1 MSTTVGVGA
10 TMFVFVL
17 VWVIFISIFQVQ
29 RGATI
34 FFVLPMGGVM
44 FFG

>member
-17 VWVIFISIFQVQ
+17 AGVISIFQVQ